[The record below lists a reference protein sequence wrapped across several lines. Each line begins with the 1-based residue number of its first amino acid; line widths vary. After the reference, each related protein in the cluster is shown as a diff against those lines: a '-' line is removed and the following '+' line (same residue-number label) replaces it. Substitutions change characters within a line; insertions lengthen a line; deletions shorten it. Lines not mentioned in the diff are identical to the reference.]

1 MANWSNPLLTSTYT
15 NFLTEVKDRDTDL
28 ALQFDGTTS
37 TNIPTNT
44 VRWNS
49 SINRW
54 QKWNGTTWGELT
66 ATYALTALTTTG
78 NVGIGT
84 TSPTEPLQVNG
95 NIFAN
100 SGFVRTAN
108 AGVAAITARGF
119 RQTVDGT
126 EYLAI
131 YHDNSGAV
139 FNVNSTER
147 ARIDSSGRLL
157 VGTSSARNNYYSSVT
172 PGGIQIETG
181 TQSLF
186 QNSNN
191 AIGPAFYLGK
201 SRGATVNS
209 NTVVQ
214 AGDQFGAVIFFG
226 ADGTNVWPGAQITA
240 EVDGTPG
247 TNDMPGRLIFGT
259 TADGAASPTERMR
272 IDSSGNVGIGGAPG
286 AYRLDVLGGVQ
297 RILNQGGTSALEIGQ
312 GTTTNQTAYIDLV
325 GDTTYTDFGFRIIR
339 NSGGANAN
347 TDLTHRG
354 TGGLSLL
361 NLDAA
366 PIVFYTTNT
375 ERARIDSSGRL
386 LVGASASITAVTFPS
401 LVQSNSFYSY
411 QSSLFSADANGSNT
425 FFLKSRNATTGSHTI
440 VQANDLLGAINFAG
454 SDGANFVS
462 GANIAAVVDGTPGT
476 NDMPGRLVFSTTA
489 DGAATPTE
497 RLRISNGGTVIYNQ
511 PAPAA
516 VDVTATLTVAN
527 LTAKIITS
535 STAAAVTMTLPT
547 GTLMDGGFG
556 GLYNNMAFE
565 WSVINTGATNA
576 VTVQGGTGHTLV
588 GSGTVAANNSQRFL
602 SRRTAAT
609 TWVTYR
615 LT

>member
-1 MANWSNPLLTSTYT
+1 MRIDSAG
-15 NFLTEVKDRDTDL
+15 R
-28 ALQFDGTTS
+28 
-37 TNIPTNT
+37 
-44 VRWNS
+44 
-49 SINRW
+49 
-54 QKWNGTTWGELT
+54 
-66 ATYALTALTTTG
+66 
-78 NVGIGT
+78 VGIGT
-84 TSPTEPLQVNG
+84 NAPGAVLEVNG
-95 NIFAN
+95 ESRFTRPGTATQYIAVVNDSGANFLRGASTSGNAKIFVIDTDAN
-100 SGFVRTAN
+100 SNGLRLNCSTAH
-108 AGVAAITARGF
+108 AIDFYT
-119 RQTVDGT
+119 
-126 EYLAI
+126 
-131 YHDNSGAV
+131 N
-139 FNVNSTER
+139 NTER

-157 VGTSSARNNYYSSVT
+157 VGASASTALLGYNS
-172 PGGIQIETG
+172 GAQFAAGTG
-181 TQSLF
+181 TVSIIR
-186 QNSNN
+186 NTADNG
-191 AIGPAFYLGK
+191 ACEIVYAK
-201 SRGATVNS
+201 SRGTSGAPAIVAS
-209 NTVVQ
+209 GDGLSLERF
-214 AGDQFGAVIFFG
+214 AGYDGAAYIE
-226 ADGTNVWPGAQITA
+226 AARITA
-240 EVDGTPG
+240 AVDGTPG
-247 TNDMPGRLIFGT
+247 TNDMPGRLVFST
-259 TADGAASPTERMR
+259 TADGASSPTERMR

-286 AYRLDVLGGVQ
+286 SYRLDVLGSGGQ
-297 RILNQGGTSALEIGQ
+297 RILNQGGGSFLEVGT
-312 GTTTNQTAYIDLV
+312 GTTTSQSAYIDLV

-347 TDLTHRG
+347 TDLAHRG

-366 PIVFYTTNT
+366 PIVFYTTNA

-425 FFLKSRNATTGSHTI
+425 FFLKSRNATTGSHTV
-440 VQANDLLGAINFAG
+440 VQANDVLGQINFAG
-454 SDGANFVS
+454 SDGANFVLS
-462 GANIAAVVDGTPGT
+462 ANIAAVVDGTPGT
-476 NDMPGRLVFSTTA
+476 NDMPGRLMFSTTA
-489 DGAATPTE
+489 DGAAVPTE
-497 RLRISNGGTVIYNQ
+497 QLRISNGGTVIYNQ

-547 GTLMDGGFG
+547 GTLMDGGFS

-576 VTVQGGTGHTLV
+576 VTVQGGASHTVV